1 MTNDNTYPGLLLNCV
16 NLNYNLFILAME
28 HLPFILLQMS
38 VADSGNGKALIEWV
52 SNLVVEMTMMG
63 LC

>member
-1 MTNDNTYPGLLLNCV
+1 
-16 NLNYNLFILAME
+16 ME

-38 VADSGNGKALIEWV
+38 VADNGNGKALIEWV